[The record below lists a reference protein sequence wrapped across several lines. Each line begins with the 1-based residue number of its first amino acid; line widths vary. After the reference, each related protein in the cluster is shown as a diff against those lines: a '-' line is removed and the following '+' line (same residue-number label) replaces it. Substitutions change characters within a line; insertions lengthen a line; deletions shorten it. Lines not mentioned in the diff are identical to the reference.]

1 MYFVSFKICGQDV
14 HFSQFM
20 ETKSVVNPALIGFQ
34 DEDYQA
40 HFQRRSQWSSVT
52 VPFNTFSISLNAKNV
67 YQNLSVGATFLNDVA
82 GDSHFS
88 TDGLSFSI
96 INSFDSKNNLFS
108 LALLSGFYQRSV
120 NFSNLIFLE
129 HENINNTNFIFFDI
143 GIGTSNF
150 RKIDK
155 NSAFLVGASAF
166 HLNRPNQSLIGSDE
180 IYLQPKYVVHA
191 TYFNEL
197 TNKIIITPTFYFSS
211 QLSDKEMI
219 VGTGFSYKV
228 RKELNLNLGSYSR
241 LHDALI
247 VSFGL
252 QKENLEVNISY
263 DINTSTLANASNNI
277 GGFEFSVSYGWSI
290 MKEKKEFEQKFCP
303 KYL

>member
-1 MYFVSFKICGQDV
+1 
-14 HFSQFM
+14 M
-20 ETKSVVNPALIGFQ
+20 ETKSVVNPALIGLQ

-40 HFQRRSQWSSVT
+40 NLQRRSQWSSVT

-96 INSFDSKNNLFS
+96 VNSFDSKNNTFS

-120 NFSNLIFLE
+120 DFSNLIFLE
-129 HENINNTNFIFFDI
+129 NENINNTNFIFFDI

-150 RKIDK
+150 REIDK
-155 NSAFLVGASAF
+155 KSAFLVGVSVF
-166 HLNRPNQSLIGSDE
+166 HLNKPKQSLIGSNE
-180 IYLQPKYVVHA
+180 IYLQQKYVVHT

-197 TNKIIITPTFYFSS
+197 TNKIIITPTFYFTS
-211 QLSDKEMI
+211 QFSDKELI
-219 VGTGFSYKV
+219 IGTGFSYKL
-228 RKELNLNLGSYSR
+228 RKELNLNSGLYSR

-263 DINTSTLANASNNI
+263 DINTSTLSKASNNI

-290 MKEKKEFEQKFCP
+290 IKEKKELEQKFCP
-303 KYL
+303 RYL